1 MKKTL
6 ALVLALVLALASMS
20 FAVAEDAPK
29 GTIKYL
35 MSYCSTDPNLEP
47 PAAKIDELTG
57 FKTTYYM
64 LPSSGADEKLNLE
77 LASGAEYDII
87 RCSIAQF
94 NGLVT
99 KGAFVALDDY
109 LPTTTYLKDIMTEEE
124 WASAAYDGKI
134 YGIPQFDAL
143 YVSGSVAINVDLWG
157 QAGYTVTDDRE
168 LTLDEFEAI
177 MLKIKDLGV
186 IPYTGSGAF
195 VNEIAAA
202 FGIVSHDWQP
212 DLDGSITHR
221 FLHSNMPAYIE
232 YMHKLY
238 TLGILDSEWA
248 VNKGENVTQKFTSG
262 LAATFSSG
270 WSSTTANEAALTA
283 ATGAKTDY
291 LWPLSDN
298 EGFSRFSSNGGVRAF
313 GVIPTTCKQVETVIE
328 YLDLRA
334 NPDIFLESFLGVEGE
349 QWEFRDTN
357 NDGELEYWPLL
368 GEEHNPGF
376 TAWFNG
382 HYFNIV
388 NSSSSFTTMWLCRA
402 RKSEVQ
408 YNATY
413 LQNLYPRDR
422 WVDSALAFAPP
433 MDAVSAYAQ
442 ALNVLT
448 NDYIIECIV
457 GTRSVDEYQDVVA
470 EFLAE
475 GGEEMIEEVRAYVES
490 IGGYVKNVE
499 GANIYDSNLMTQQ

>member
-6 ALVLALVLALASMS
+6 ALVLALILALASMS
-20 FAVAEDAPK
+20 FAVAEGEVK
-29 GTIKYL
+29 GEIKYL
-35 MSYCSTDPNLEP
+35 MQYCSTDPNEEP
-47 PAAKIDELTG
+47 PAKVIDELTG

-87 RCSIAQF
+87 RCSINQF
-94 NGLVT
+94 NALVT

-109 LPTTTYLKDIMTEEE
+109 LPGTTYLKDIMTADE
-124 WASAAYDGKI
+124 WSSAAYDGKI
-134 YGIPQFDAL
+134 YGIPQFDAH
-143 YVSGSVAINVDLWG
+143 YVGDGIAINVDQWAK
-157 QAGYTVTDDRE
+157 AGYTVNDADRE
-168 LTLDEFEAI
+168 LTLDEFEAV
-177 MLKIKDLGV
+177 MLKIKEQGV
-186 IPYTGSGAF
+186 IPFTGTGAQIDT
-195 VNEIAAA
+195 IASA
-202 FGIVSHDWQP
+202 FGIVAHDWQP
-212 DLDGSITHR
+212 DVDGSITHR

-238 TLGILDSEWA
+238 TMGILDPEWA

-262 LAATFSSG
+262 AAAAMNSG
-270 WSSTTANEAALTA
+270 WASTTANEAALTA
-283 ATGAKTDY
+283 ATGAATDY

-298 EGFSRFSSNGGVRAF
+298 EGFSRIDSNGGVRAF
-313 GVIPTTCKQVETVIE
+313 GVIPTTCKQVEKVIE

-334 NPDIFLESFLGVEGE
+334 NPEIFLPSFLGYEGE

-357 NDGELEYWPLL
+357 NDGEQEYWPLL
-368 GEEHNPGF
+368 DREPGF

-413 LQNLYPRDR
+413 LMNLYPEDR
-422 WVDSALAFAPP
+422 WVDSATAFAPP
-433 MDAVSAYAQ
+433 MDAVSKYAQ
-442 ALNVLT
+442 SLNLLT
-448 NDYIIECIV
+448 NNYIIECIV
-457 GTRSVDEYQDVVA
+457 GTRSVDEYQDVVD
-470 EFLAE
+470 EFLSE
-475 GGEEMIEEVRAYVES
+475 GGDEMIEEVRAYVES
-490 IGGYVKNVE
+490 IGGYVKQVE
-499 GANIYDSNLMTQQ
+499 GANIHDSNLMNQQ